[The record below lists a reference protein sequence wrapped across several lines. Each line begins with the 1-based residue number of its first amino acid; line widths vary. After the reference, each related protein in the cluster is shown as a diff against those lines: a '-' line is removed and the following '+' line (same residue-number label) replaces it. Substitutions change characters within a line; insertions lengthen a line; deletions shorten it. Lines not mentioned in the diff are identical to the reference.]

1 MYKLESH
8 FCPVCEDELRT
19 EADIAAHKFTCGD
32 DYWDDVFDQIFGNQ
46 HRTKTRV
53 DMAGEDE

>member
-19 EADIAAHKFTCGD
+19 EADITAHKFTCGD
-32 DYWDDVFDQIFGNQ
+32 DVFDQVFGNQ
-46 HRTKTRV
+46 LRTKTRV